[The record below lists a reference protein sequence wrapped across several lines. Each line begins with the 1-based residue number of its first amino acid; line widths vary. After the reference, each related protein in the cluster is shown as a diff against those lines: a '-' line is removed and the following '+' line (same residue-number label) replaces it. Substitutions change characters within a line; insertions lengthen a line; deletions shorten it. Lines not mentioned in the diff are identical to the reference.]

1 MLKSDL
7 NLQILKI
14 NVRSTISWFQ
24 GFNVILLPLIEHVM
38 VRLQRR
44 INVDSL
50 SYTFMYVLSFISG
63 TLNTCRKEIVPTM
76 LE

>member
-44 INVDSL
+44 INVEQKLIQETVKQS
-50 SYTFMYVLSFISG
+50 
-63 TLNTCRKEIVPTM
+63 N
-76 LE
+76 